1 MFWGTVFLSALL
13 SWSCHLEDFNLDKLA
28 DANDIKP
35 VAYAPAAYG
44 TYKVGD
50 ILFTN
55 YADDDT
61 VKVPELDLDPIIYD
75 KTGVTFSSPAIDSVY
90 MVVHFT
96 NGTPMKMQVLFKFID
111 LNSGT
116 AYGKIFNSGVMQA
129 GKMDATGKVI
139 ESVTTRVEF
148 PMNSSDLNNFNQA
161 NGIEFEVKLFQPDSG
176 SVVYKNLR
184 ESLFKVQISF
194 RAPVS
199 LWKLK

>member
-1 MFWGTVFLSALL
+1 L
-13 SWSCHLEDFNLDKLA
+13 
-28 DANDIKP
+28 
-35 VAYAPAAYG
+35 AYG

-50 ILFTN
+50 ILTTN
-55 YADDDT
+55 YADHDT
-61 VKVPELDLDPIIYD
+61 IKDPVINLDPIIYN
-75 KTGVTFSSPAIDSVY
+75 KTGVTFSNPAIDSVY
-90 MVVHFT
+90 MVVRFT

-111 LNSGT
+111 LNTGS
-116 AYGKIFNSGVMQA
+116 AYGKTFDSGVMQP

-148 PMNSSDLNNFNQA
+148 PMDSNDLNNFNQA
-161 NGIEFEVKLFQPDSG
+161 NGIEFVVMLFQPDIG
-176 SVVYKNLR
+176 FVIVKNLK